1 MAEKNKKNNKNPKK
15 PTTKNRA
22 WLNKVTGKKSHGKAR
37 RPGPVS
43 PKFKYKKKK
52 QTILGV
58 ITGKRGK
65 KVSPHKGGKCASGQI
80 WNQKMKKCV
89 TKSGPAREAHQKHRG
104 RVLRKTERRRMELG
118 VHQLTK

>member
-22 WLNKVTGKKSHGKAR
+22 WLNKVTGKKSHGKAQM
-37 RPGPVS
+37 
-43 PKFKYKKKK
+43 PKYPTKKK

-65 KVSPHKGGKCASGQI
+65 KVSPHKGGKCASGKI
-80 WNQKMKKCV
+80 WNQKLKKCV
-89 TKSGPAREAHQKHRG
+89 SQSGPAREAHKKHRG

>member
-1 MAEKNKKNNKNPKK
+1 MANEKPKD
-15 PTTKNRA
+15 
-22 WLNKVTGKKSHGKAR
+22 WLNKVTGKKSHGRAEM
-37 RPGPVS
+37 

-52 QTILGV
+52 QTILGA
-58 ITGKRGK
+58 ITGERGK

-89 TKSGPAREAHQKHRG
+89 SQSGPAREAHKKHRG